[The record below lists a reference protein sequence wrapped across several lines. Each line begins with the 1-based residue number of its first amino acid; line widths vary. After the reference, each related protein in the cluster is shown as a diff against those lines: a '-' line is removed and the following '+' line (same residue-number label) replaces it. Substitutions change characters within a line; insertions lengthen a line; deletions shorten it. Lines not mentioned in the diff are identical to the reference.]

1 MEWRSEGLLVVLM
14 AVRKVGL
21 MEDRLE
27 WCSED
32 LMVGLMADRLEWC
45 SEGPMVDPLAALKVV
60 PMEVRRV
67 VQALENELRPVSMGL
82 LVALLEQMIRG

>member
-21 MEDRLE
+21 MEDRVRTD
-27 WCSED
+27 SSTAKG
-32 LMVGLMADRLEWC
+32 VVKRSGRC